1 MIRYILFYLFI
12 LIISSCMTLNLN
24 NKINKT
30 PKFDNSKDLISKI
43 NLSNINPEFILL
55 KGKLNFTKDKRSGF
69 PLNISIKIKK
79 DSIIWASITA
89 PFGIELFR
97 AMATKDSLYYINR
110 TQKSFFVKKI
120 SHIEELLNTELS
132 FNDLQQILTG
142 QIDIKFEDYD
152 FTKDFYSSDS
162 VRSLASNSDISVSK
176 LNFEDEMY
184 LINSDTYRVISFSR
198 SIDDFLLSIRYDY
211 LPDFRNGIFPESVYI
226 ETNTNYSISFEYKK
240 IVLDTPQS
248 FSFKIPISYV
258 KKL

>member
-1 MIRYILFYLFI
+1 
-12 LIISSCMTLNLN
+12 
-24 NKINKT
+24 
-30 PKFDNSKDLISKI
+30 
-43 NLSNINPEFILL
+43 
-55 KGKLNFTKDKRSGF
+55 
-69 PLNISIKIKK
+69 
-79 DSIIWASITA
+79 
-89 PFGIELFR
+89 
-97 AMATKDSLYYINR
+97 MATKDSLYYINR